1 MATTNIELDIEN
13 ITGVADA
20 DDQFIK
26 TAQKF
31 VVSSIPKDLMLW
43 AGTTTAVGSHGG
55 DSSPT
60 AITIPQPTDNIIDV
74 QRNGFS
80 AEQVPESMQGFIA
93 NTASLHLATE
103 TYPKYYL
110 QAGNKVIVK
119 PNPSDS
125 ETALVNYVDFLK
137 VDDDCDLRGAVVAH
151 AASKEFEQ
159 LASAQSTGVLTAL
172 TAVNAEIDECLSI
185 ADNVHTEIALIN
197 SSTDSALTEIGLANA
212 EVDKMAT
219 EVGLDNA
226 EVDLAK
232 AELAEAATL
241 VDSSIDTATA
251 AIATAAG
258 RVNTA
263 VGLAN
268 GQFDAAV
275 LESAQAEGE
284 ADDGAIATALGAINT
299 NVDSAVTQLGNA
311 TTNLGYAVTRIA
323 TAKAEIDLAK
333 GEAAEI
339 VTQTDNSGDF
349 ATALTAMNTSLDKF
363 RVDGGD
369 PALFGTEVSYETGV
383 GIKRVKTALDKA
395 IALLDGNAP
404 TSATDADAWI
414 VDEDIEMLSGL
425 LNTSQ
430 TQVQIANAQL
440 AEWSAAVQALQT
452 EANGFANEV
461 SARAGFT
468 GAKSQAVQA
477 YINTANAY
485 LAEAQQDIA
494 VGAGY
499 ANAAGSYIN
508 ASQGFA
514 AEVQAYQVS
523 TQIFAGTAQNRIN
536 AGNAFIAEANASAQE
551 AQTYTSEVSS
561 RIAQVQAQVG
571 VAQGYI
577 ASGAG
582 YSRVADGYAKIAQ
595 GYLGTTSSYLQAAQG
610 YAASA
615 QAYSNEI
622 QTKVNIAQ
630 GYSTEVQSR
639 LAHKAA
645 HSQSADRYYR
655 IAQQEVAAYVQNN
668 SKMINRT
675 LMAQAQ
681 QQAG

>member
-43 AGTTTAVGSHGG
+43 AGTSTAVGSHGG

-103 TYPKYYL
+103 TFPKYYL

-137 VDDDCDLRGAVVAH
+137 VDDDCDLRGAVVFH
-151 AASKEFEQ
+151 AASKEFEK
-159 LASAQSTGVLTAL
+159 LASAQSSGVTTAL

-185 ADNVHTEIALIN
+185 ADNIHTEIALVN
-197 SSTDSALTEIGLANA
+197 SSTDSAGTEIALANA
-212 EVDKMAT
+212 EVDKMST

-226 EVDLAK
+226 ELDAAK
-232 AELAEAATL
+232 SELAEAATL
-241 VDSSIDTATA
+241 VDSNVDTAAA

-275 LESAQAEGE
+275 LEAAQAENE
-284 ADDGAIATALGAINT
+284 ADDSAIATALAAINT
-299 NVDSAVTQLGNA
+299 QIDSAVSIAGNMHTYLGNA
-311 TTNLGYAVTRIA
+311 NTRIGTA
-323 TAKAEIDLAK
+323 TTEIGIAKT
-333 GEAAEI
+333 EAAEI
-339 VTQTDNSGDF
+339 ATQTDNSGDIE
-349 ATALTAMNTSLDKF
+349 TALDAMNTALDHF
-363 RVDGGD
+363 RGTSD
-369 PALFGTEVSYETGV
+369 PALFGDEDTYLSGV
-383 GIKRVKTALDKA
+383 GIARVKSALDKA

-404 TSATDADAWI
+404 SSATDADAWI

-440 AEWSAAVQALQT
+440 AEWTASVQALQT
-452 EANGFANEV
+452 EANGFASEV
-461 SARAGFT
+461 SARVGFT
-468 GAKSQAVQA
+468 GAKSQAVQS
-477 YINTANAY
+477 YIGTANAY
-485 LAEAQQDIA
+485 LAEVQQDIA
-494 VGAGY
+494 LAAGY
-499 ANAAGSYIN
+499 GNAMGAYIS
-508 ASQGFA
+508 AAQGYA

-523 TQIFAGTAQNRIN
+523 TQIFAGTSQNRIN
-536 AGNAFIAEANASAQE
+536 AGNAFLAEANASGQE
-551 AQTYTSEVSS
+551 AQVYATEVAS
-561 RIAQVQAQVG
+561 RISQVQAQVG

-577 ASGAG
+577 ANGSG
-582 YSRVADGYAKIAQ
+582 YSGVADGYGKVAQ
-595 GYLGTTSSYLQAAQG
+595 GYIGTASAYLQAAQG
-610 YAASA
+610 YVASA
-615 QAYSNEI
+615 QAYASEI
-622 QTKVNIAQ
+622 QSKVNIAQ
-630 GYSTEVQSR
+630 GYSVEVQSR
-639 LAHKAA
+639 LAHKAG
-645 HSQSADRYYR
+645 HSQSADRYYKM
-655 IAQQEVAAYVQNN
+655 AHQEVAVYTQNN
-668 SKMINRT
+668 SKMIGRSM
-675 LMAQAQ
+675 MAQASQ

>member
-20 DDQFIK
+20 NAQFIK

-43 AGTTTAVGSHGG
+43 AGTSTAAATHGG
-55 DSSPT
+55 DNSPT
-60 AITIPQPTDNIIDV
+60 AVTLPQPTDSIIDV
-74 QRNGFS
+74 VRNGFS
-80 AEQVPESMQGFIA
+80 AEQVPESMQGFID
-93 NTASLHLATE
+93 NSSSLHKATV
-103 TYPKYYL
+103 TFPKYYI
-110 QAGNKVIVK
+110 QAGNKVVVK
-119 PNPSDS
+119 PDPTASQ
-125 ETALVNYVDFLK
+125 TALVNYVDFLK

-232 AELAEAATL
+232 TELAEAATL
-241 VDSSIDTATA
+241 VDSNIDTATA

-263 VGLAN
+263 VALAN
-268 GQFDAAV
+268 AQFDAAV
-275 LESAQAEGE
+275 LEAAQAEGE
-284 ADDGAIATALGAINT
+284 ADDGAIATALGLINT
-299 NVDSAVTQLGNA
+299 QVDSAVSIASNMHTYLGNA
-311 TTNLGYAVTRIA
+311 NTRIG
-323 TAKAEIDLAK
+323 TAKGEIDIAK
-333 GEAAEI
+333 TEAAEI
-339 VTQTDNSGDF
+339 ATQTDNSGDIN
-349 ATALTAMNTSLDKF
+349 TALAAINTALDNFRGTS
-363 RVDGGD
+363 D
-369 PALFGTEVSYETGV
+369 PALFGDEDTYLSGTG
-383 GIKRVKTALDKA
+383 ITRVKAALDKA

-404 TSATDADAWI
+404 SSATDADAWI

-440 AEWSAAVQALQT
+440 AEWNAAVQTLQT

-461 SARAGFT
+461 SARVGFT
-468 GAKSQAVQA
+468 GAKSQAVQS
-477 YINTANAY
+477 YISTANAY
-485 LAEAQQDIA
+485 LAEVQQDIA
-494 VGAGY
+494 LAAGY
-499 ANAAGSYIN
+499 ANAIGAYIN
-508 ASQGFA
+508 AAQGYA

-523 TQIFAGTAQNRIN
+523 TQIFAGTSQNRIN
-536 AGNAFIAEANASAQE
+536 AGNAFIAEATASGQE
-551 AQTYTSEVSS
+551 AQVYASEVQS
-561 RIAQVQAQVG
+561 RIAQVQSQVG

-595 GYLGTTSSYLQAAQG
+595 GYLGTAGSYLQAAQG
-610 YAASA
+610 YSASA

-639 LAHKAA
+639 LAHKSA

-655 IAQQEVAAYVQNN
+655 MAQQEVAAYVQNN

>member
-20 DDQFIK
+20 DDQFVK

-43 AGTTTAVGSHGG
+43 AGTSTAVGSHGG

-60 AITIPQPTDNIIDV
+60 AITLPQPTDNIIDV

-137 VDDDCDLRGAVVAH
+137 VDDDCDLRGAVVFH
-151 AASKEFEQ
+151 AAAKEFEK
-159 LASAQSTGVLTAL
+159 LASAQNSDVTTAI
-172 TAVNAEIDECLSI
+172 TAVNTELDETQAVC
-185 ADNVHTEIALIN
+185 DLIN
-197 SSTDSALTEIGLANA
+197 TQ
-212 EVDKMAT
+212 VDAAVT
-219 EVGLDNA
+219 
-226 EVDLAK
+226 
-232 AELAEAATL
+232 ELAESATL
-241 VDSSIDTATA
+241 VDSNVDTACA

-263 VGLAN
+263 VVLAN

-275 LESAQAEGE
+275 LEAAQAEGE
-284 ADDGAIATALGAINT
+284 ADDGAIATALGLINT
-299 NVDSAVTQLGNA
+299 QVDSAVSIAGNMHTYLGNA
-311 TTNLGYAVTRIA
+311 NTRIG
-323 TAKAEIDLAK
+323 TAKAEIDIAK
-333 GEAAEI
+333 TEAAEI
-339 VTQTDNSGDF
+339 ATQTDNSGDIE
-349 ATALTAMNTSLDKF
+349 TALDAMNTALDHF
-363 RVDGGD
+363 RGTSD
-369 PALFGTEVSYETGV
+369 PALFGDEDAYLSGV
-383 GIKRVKTALDKA
+383 GITRVKAALDKA

-404 TSATDADAWI
+404 SSSTDADAWI

-461 SARAGFT
+461 SARVGFT

-477 YINTANAY
+477 YISTANAY
-485 LAEAQQDIA
+485 LAEVQQDIA
-494 VGAGY
+494 LASGY
-499 ANAAGSYIN
+499 ANAIGAYIN
-508 ASQGFA
+508 AAQGYA

-523 TQIFAGTAQNRIN
+523 TQIFAGTSQNRIN
-536 AGNAFIAEANASAQE
+536 AGNAFLAEANASGQE
-551 AQTYTSEVSS
+551 AQVY
-561 RIAQVQAQVG
+561 
-571 VAQGYI
+571 
-577 ASGAG
+577 AS
-582 YSRVADGYAKIAQ
+582 
-595 GYLGTTSSYLQAAQG
+595 
-610 YAASA
+610 
-615 QAYSNEI
+615 
-622 QTKVNIAQ
+622 
-630 GYSTEVQSR
+630 EVQSR
-639 LAHKAA
+639 LAQVQGQTGVAQGYMAA
-645 HSQSADRYYR
+645 AQGYASEIQSKIGITQGYTGEVQSRISVKMEHSKSAERYYKM
-655 IAQQEVAAYVQNN
+655 AQLEVSNYVQNN
-668 SKMINRT
+668 SKMINRAM
-675 LMAQAQ
+675 MAQSQ